1 MSRLNRVIRILP
13 VQIKSQ
19 CKNGFTF
26 VTWSRGFST
35 EPNKNNGPVKILQD
49 KINSG
54 ELKPDEHQTRVMF
67 DLQQLFDSIQS
78 YTPVEISS
86 KSSLLKWLPI
96 KSAKSSNKNSPK
108 GLYIHGSVGGG
119 KTTLMDLFYIGCK
132 SVSRNITNQLGIGEL
147 HV

>member
-26 VTWSRGFST
+26 VAWSRGFST
-35 EPNKNNGPVKILQD
+35 ESTQNEGPIKVLQEKIKN
-49 KINSG
+49 G
-54 ELKPDEHQTRVMF
+54 ELKSDEHQTKVMSE
-67 DLQQLFDSIQS
+67 LQLLYDTIQT
-78 YTPVEISS
+78 YTPAEISS

-96 KSAKSSNKNSPK
+96 SSAKSSNKNSPK

-119 KTTLMDLFYIGCK
+119 KTTLMDLFYNSCS
-132 SVSRNITNQLGIGEL
+132 SVCILNP
-147 HV
+147 